1 MKSSLHLG
9 RIAGIKIRVHWTF
22 MFLIAWIVFLELSR
36 GNGLTAILWSTSFIL
51 VLFFCVVLH
60 ELGHALTARKY
71 NIGTRQ
77 ITLLPI
83 GGVASL
89 EAMPDEPREELMV
102 ALAGPAVNIVIA
114 LALYF
119 IVPFEDF
126 LNQDPEALEQALSSI
141 NAGNFIFLLFTANIL
156 LAVFNMIPAF
166 PMDGG
171 RVLRAI
177 LSMKMDRVRATQI
190 ASVLGQ
196 GVAFFL
202 FFYGLLANPILIL
215 IAIFVFF
222 GAKGENMMIQQL
234 ALLKD
239 HKLGEAMMTEIT
251 VFSPDDTL
259 GDVIEKILS
268 GTERDFV
275 VAEDDEVVG
284 ILLQTDLMQAIK
296 NRDTGIRVG
305 DIMRKDFTI
314 LNADAKMTE
323 IYRIIYST
331 DKQFFPVYQES
342 KLAGAIDMNNI
353 NEFMIFRAPLDF

>member
-1 MKSSLHLG
+1 MKSSLDLG
-9 RIAGIKIRVHWTF
+9 SIAGINIRIHWTF
-22 MFLIAWIVFLELSR
+22 LFLIAWIVFLELSR
-36 GNGLTAILWSTSFIL
+36 GNGFVAILWSTSFIL

-102 ALAGPAVNIVIA
+102 ALAGPAVNVIIA
-114 LALYF
+114 MGLYF
-119 IVPFEDF
+119 VVPFENYI
-126 LNQDPEALEQALSSI
+126 NQDPEVLQELLSSI
-141 NAGNFIFLLFTANIL
+141 NAGNFIFLLFTANIA

-171 RVLRAI
+171 RVLRAL
-177 LSMKMDRVRATQI
+177 LSMRMDRVRATQI

-202 FFYGLLANPILIL
+202 FFYGLLTNPILIL
-215 IAIFVFF
+215 IALFVFF

-239 HKLGEAMMTEIT
+239 HTLKEAMMTDIT
-251 VFSPDDTL
+251 IFHPDDTL
-259 GDVIEKILS
+259 NDVIEKILS
-268 GTERDFV
+268 GTERDFI
-275 VAEDDEVVG
+275 VADEHEVKG

-296 NRDTGIRVG
+296 SKDTERRVG
-305 DIMRKDFTI
+305 EMMRKNFTI
-314 LNADAKMTE
+314 LKAESKMTE
-323 IYRIIYST
+323 IYRTIYST
-331 DKQFFPVYQES
+331 DKQFFPVYENGR
-342 KLAGAIDMNNI
+342 LAGAIDMNNI

>member
-22 MFLIAWIVFLELSR
+22 IFLIAWIVFLELSR

-119 IVPFEDF
+119 IVPFENF
-126 LNQDPEALEQALSSI
+126 LNQDPEALEQSLSSI

-171 RVLRAI
+171 RVLRAM

-202 FFYGLLANPILIL
+202 FFYGLLVNPILIL

-251 VFSPDDTL
+251 VFNPDDTL
-259 GDVIEKILS
+259 EDVIEKILS

-296 NRDTGIRVG
+296 DRDTGIRVR

-331 DKQFFPVYQES
+331 DKQFFPVYEDGR
-342 KLAGAIDMNNI
+342 LAGAIDMNNI